1 MKPITPNASA
11 TIARRSASG
20 SLIPIATNDIA
31 PEYTLSTFAQTAPS
45 AMASRVRSARAVG
58 RCPVKVPVGSPS
70 DAAALAAVADAA
82 PAISRTTQDRN
93 SPAAA
98 HQPTAALLTFGGK

>member
-1 MKPITPNASA
+1 M
-11 TIARRSASG
+11 
-20 SLIPIATNDIA
+20 
-31 PEYTLSTFAQTAPS
+31 LSTLAQTAPR
-45 AMASRVRSARAVG
+45 AMASRVRSASAVG

-70 DAAALAAVADAA
+70 EAPALAAVADPA

-98 HQPTAALLTFGGK
+98 HQPIALFDVFGGK